1 MLLGG
6 LVGCS
11 SPARRAA
18 DPPVTASAPAPVSAP
33 APATSQIARSPVPVF
48 ADEPAARA
56 LYNKM
61 IEAMR
66 QAESLSYQS
75 DYRRHRPD
83 KRYMRDCTYTVW
95 MKKPNQFRVETL
107 TSKGKRG
114 GVLIGDGDHLWIH
127 WPGGRPYFSADPS
140 RADNETR
147 RKSYMK
153 ERTPIGRHSI
163 GHKTGILG
171 AGMGM
176 PIIDPSTFHGY
187 TDSLQRYIDGFRSLG
202 TETIDGEE
210 CDGVE
215 VSIMKGQR
223 SWYLWLSKR
232 DHLPRR
238 LKQIVR
244 VSFDLIMHETWSK
257 VTFNAQI
264 PDEKFVWAPP
274 EGWKQWRL
282 PDPAERLLKP
292 GRAAPEFELASADG
306 GKIKLSDFRGK
317 VVWLYIWRSG

>member
-1 MLLGG
+1 
-6 LVGCS
+6 
-11 SPARRAA
+11 
-18 DPPVTASAPAPVSAP
+18 
-33 APATSQIARSPVPVF
+33 VF
-48 ADEPAARA
+48 ADEPAAHA
-56 LYNKM
+56 LYDKM

-66 QAESLSYQS
+66 KAESLSYQS
-75 DYRRHRPD
+75 DYRWGRAGGRQIGH
-83 KRYMRDCTYTVW
+83 CTYTIW
-95 MKKPNQFRVETL
+95 MKKPNHFRVETL
-107 TSKGKRG
+107 TSKGKHG

-127 WPGGRPYFSADPS
+127 WPGGRPYFSAEPS

-147 RKSYMK
+147 RRSYMK

-171 AGMGM
+171 AGMSM

-187 TDSLQRYIDGFRSLG
+187 TDSMQRYIDGFRSLG

-232 DHLPRR
+232 DRLPRR

-244 VSFDLIMHETWSK
+244 VSYDIIMREIWSK
-257 VTFNAQI
+257 VTLNAEI

-282 PDPAERLLKP
+282 PDPEERLLKP
-292 GRAAPEFELASADG
+292 GQAAPEFELASADG